1 MKVLISAAT
10 TMELAALKKSES
22 LPSSL
27 SLYYATTGIGAISTV
42 YHLMEMLSKD
52 KFDLMIQVGIAGSFD
67 QQLPLGNAV
76 NVEKESLAEM
86 GVVENNEY
94 KDIFKLGLAD
104 ENVAPYS
111 DGFLLNPHKNLLTA
125 SGLINV
131 TGITNNEITTD
142 PIKIERYKH
151 NYNAT
156 IESMEGAAFHYI
168 GILRSIPFIQ
178 IRGISNVVGERNKK
192 NWKIDEAILAY
203 TKACKSLLQ
212 QL

>member
-10 TMELAALKKSES
+10 TMELAALKNNES

-42 YHLMEMLSKD
+42 YHLMEILSKD
-52 KFDLMIQVGIAGSFD
+52 NFDLMIQVGIAGSFD

-76 NVEKESLAEM
+76 NVEKELLAEM

-94 KDIFKLGLAD
+94 KDIFKLGLA
-104 ENVAPYS
+104 EANLAPYS
-111 DGFLLNPHKNLLTA
+111 DGALVNPHKNLLTA
-125 SGLINV
+125 SGLVNV
-131 TGITNNEITTD
+131 RGVTNNEITTD
-142 PIKIERYKH
+142 AIKIDRYKH
-151 NYNAT
+151 LYNAT

-168 GILRSIPFIQ
+168 GLMKSIPFIQ

-192 NWKIDEAILAY
+192 NWKINEAILAY
-203 TKACKSLLQ
+203 TKACNSLLQ

>member
-1 MKVLISAAT
+1 MKVLITAAT
-10 TMELAALKKSES
+10 TMELES
-22 LPSSL
+22 LKNNDSHPSSL

-67 QQLPLGNAV
+67 KQLELGNAV

-104 ENVAPYS
+104 ANIAPYS
-111 DGFLLNPHKNLLTA
+111 DGTLVNPHKHLMTA
-125 SGLINV
+125 SGLDNV
-131 TGITNNEITTD
+131 TGVTNNEITTD
-142 PIKIERYKH
+142 SIKIDRYQH
-151 NYNAT
+151 LYNAS

-168 GILRSIPFIQ
+168 GLMKSIPFIQ

-192 NWKIDEAILAY
+192 NWKINEAILAY

>member
-1 MKVLISAAT
+1 
-10 TMELAALKKSES
+10 MELALLKNRES

-27 SLYYATTGIGAISTV
+27 SLYHATTGIGAISTV

-52 KFDLMIQVGIAGSFD
+52 QFDLMIQVGIAGSFD

-76 NVEKESLAEM
+76 NVEKELLAEM

-94 KDIFKLGLAD
+94 KDIFKLGLA
-104 ENVAPYS
+104 NANLAPYS
-111 DGFLLNPHKNLLTA
+111 DGVLVNPNKHLLTA
-125 SGLINV
+125 SGLENV
-131 TGITNNEITTD
+131 TGVTNNEITTD
-142 PIKIERYKH
+142 AIKIDRYK
-151 NYNAT
+151 NLYNAT

-168 GILRSIPFIQ
+168 GLMKSIPFIQ

-203 TKACKSLLQ
+203 TKACNSLLQ

>member
-10 TMELAALKKSES
+10 TMELAALKNNES

-52 KFDLMIQVGIAGSFD
+52 NFDLMIQVGIAGSFD

-76 NVEKESLAEM
+76 NVEKELLAEM
-86 GVVENNEY
+86 GVFENNEY

-104 ENVAPYS
+104 ANLAPFS
-111 DGFLLNPHKNLLTA
+111 DGALLNPHKHLLTA
-125 SGLINV
+125 SGLENATAV
-131 TGITNNEITTD
+131 TNNEITTD
-142 PIKIERYKH
+142 AIKIDRYKH
-151 NYNAT
+151 LYNAT

-168 GILRSIPFIQ
+168 GLMKSIPFIQ

-192 NWKIDEAILAY
+192 NWKIDEAISAY
-203 TKACKSLLQ
+203 TKACNSLLQ

>member
-10 TMELAALKKSES
+10 SMELTAVKNSKS

-27 SLYYATTGIGAISTV
+27 SLYYTTTGVGVISTV
-42 YHLMEMLSKD
+42 YHLMEMLSKE
-52 KFDLMIQVGIAGSFD
+52 KFDFMIQVGIAGSFD

-76 NVEKESLAEM
+76 NIEKESIAEM

-104 ENVAPYS
+104 ANVAPYS
-111 DGFLLNPHKNLLTA
+111 DGLLLNPHKHLLTA
-125 SGLINV
+125 SGLTNV
-131 TGITNNEITTD
+131 TGVTNNEITTD

-151 NYNAT
+151 VYNAT

-168 GILRSIPFIQ
+168 GIMKSIPFIQ
-178 IRGISNVVGERNKK
+178 IRGISNFVGERNKK

-203 TKACKSLLQ
+203 TKACNSLLQ

>member
-10 TMELAALKKSES
+10 TMELTTLKNSES

-27 SLYYATTGIGAISTV
+27 SLYYVTTGIGAISTV

-76 NVEKESLAEM
+76 NIEKESIAEM

-111 DGFLLNPHKNLLTA
+111 GGFLFNPHKNLLTA

-131 TGITNNEITTD
+131 TGVTNNEITTD

-151 NYNAT
+151 SYNAT
-156 IESMEGAAFHYI
+156 VESMEGAAFHYI
-168 GILRSIPFIQ
+168 GILKSIPFIQ

>member
-10 TMELAALKKSES
+10 SMELTAVKNSES

-27 SLYYATTGIGAISTV
+27 SLYYTTTGVGVISTV
-42 YHLMEMLSKD
+42 YHLMEMLSKE
-52 KFDLMIQVGIAGSFD
+52 KFDFMIQVGIAGSFD

-76 NVEKESLAEM
+76 NIEKESIAEM

-104 ENVAPYS
+104 ANVAPYS
-111 DGFLLNPHKNLLTA
+111 DGLLLNPHKHLLTA
-125 SGLINV
+125 SGLTNV
-131 TGITNNEITTD
+131 TGVTNNEITTD

-151 NYNAT
+151 TYNAT

-168 GILRSIPFIQ
+168 GIMKSIPFIQ
-178 IRGISNVVGERNKK
+178 IRGISNFVGERNKK

-203 TKACKSLLQ
+203 TKACNSLLQ

>member
-10 TMELAALKKSES
+10 TLELAGLKNSES

-27 SLYYATTGIGAISTV
+27 SLSYATTGIGAISTV
-42 YHLMEMLSKD
+42 YHLMEILSKD
-52 KFDLMIQVGIAGSFD
+52 KFDLMIQVGIAGSFN

-76 NVEKESLAEM
+76 NVEKELLAEM

-104 ENVAPYS
+104 ANFTPYHN
-111 DGFLLNPHKNLLTA
+111 GTLVNPHSHLLQA
-125 SGLINV
+125 SGLANV

-142 PIKIERYKH
+142 AIKIDRYKRI
-151 NYNAT
+151 YNAT
-156 IESMEGAAFHYI
+156 IESMEGAAFHYV
-168 GILRSIPFIQ
+168 GLMKSIPFIQ
-178 IRGISNVVGERNKK
+178 IRGISNVVGERNKM
-192 NWKIDEAILAY
+192 NWKINEAILAY
-203 TKACKSLLQ
+203 TKACNTLLH

>member
-10 TMELAALKKSES
+10 SMELTAVKNSES

-27 SLYYATTGIGAISTV
+27 SLYYTTTGVGVISTV
-42 YHLMEMLSKD
+42 YHLMEMLSKE
-52 KFDLMIQVGIAGSFD
+52 KFDFMIQVGIAGSFD

-76 NVEKESLAEM
+76 NIEKESIAEM

-104 ENVAPYS
+104 ANVAPYS
-111 DGFLLNPHKNLLTA
+111 DGLLLNPHKHLLTA
-125 SGLINV
+125 SGLTNV
-131 TGITNNEITTD
+131 TGVTNNEITTD
-142 PIKIERYKH
+142 PIKIERYKLA
-151 NYNAT
+151 YNAT

-168 GILRSIPFIQ
+168 GIMKSIPFIQ
-178 IRGISNVVGERNKK
+178 IRGISNFVGERNKK

-203 TKACKSLLQ
+203 TKACNSLLQ

>member
-10 TMELAALKKSES
+10 SMELTAVKNSES

-27 SLYYATTGIGAISTV
+27 SLYYTTTGVGVISTV
-42 YHLMEMLSKD
+42 YHLMEMLSKE

-67 QQLPLGNAV
+67 QQIPLGNAV
-76 NVEKESLAEM
+76 NIEKESIAEM

-104 ENVAPYS
+104 ANVAPYS
-111 DGFLLNPHKNLLTA
+111 DGLLLNPHKHLLAA
-125 SGLINV
+125 SGLTNV
-131 TGITNNEITTD
+131 TGVTNNEITTD

-151 NYNAT
+151 VYNAT

-168 GILRSIPFIQ
+168 GIMKSIPFIQ
-178 IRGISNVVGERNKK
+178 IRGISNFVGERNKK

-203 TKACKSLLQ
+203 TKAYNSLLQ